1 MEPLPAWY
9 LRRRAHY
16 LPGNEVQLLTGGSEL
31 FAALI
36 SAVNKARYEVWLSTY
51 IFHHDDSAQ
60 AVAQALSAA
69 AHRGVRV
76 RVVVDGFGSIQSVAT
91 LRQWWGHTSV
101 SLAVYRPL
109 DRWWTLLQSEHLR
122 RLHQKV
128 AVVDGELGF
137 VGGINVIDDRI
148 DLHDG
153 PQSGPRLDY
162 AVQVRGPVVGPMV
175 QAARAIWT
183 RAAFGADW
191 TDEVAQMVRSPH
203 GLKRARELMRSM
215 RMTSRISTPVLGAA
229 RDQTEPSHPGTVEA
243 AFLLRDNLRQRHSV
257 QAALLWACGQ
267 ARQDIDI
274 ACPYFYPGRVLRR
287 ALLEAAQR
295 GVRVRLLLQG
305 RPDYR
310 IAALAA
316 QVLYRE
322 LLAGGVQIFEYEA
335 AALHAKVV
343 RVDEAWATIG
353 SSNLDPL
360 SLLVNF
366 EANLAIRDGKF
377 VREVARA
384 LERAFCQSRAVSD
397 TPVTAG
403 WVGALRRRAVAL
415 LARLYLRL
423 AGIRSNY

>member
-16 LPGNEVQLLTGGSEL
+16 LPGNEVQLLKGGQEL
-31 FAALI
+31 FAALV
-36 SAVNKARYEVWLSTY
+36 AVINKARYEVLLTTY
-51 IFHHDDSAQ
+51 IFHHDESAR
-60 AVAQALSAA
+60 AVAQALLNAA
-69 AHRGVRV
+69 QRGVRV

-91 LRQWWGHTSV
+91 LRQWWAQSPV
-101 SLAVYRPL
+101 SLVVYRPL

-128 AVVDGELGF
+128 AVVDGEIGF
-137 VGGINVIDDRI
+137 VGGINVIDDCI

-153 PQSGPRLDY
+153 PQSTPRLDY
-162 AVQVRGPVVGPMV
+162 AIQVRGPVVAPK
-175 QAARAIWT
+175 AARVHMA
-183 RAAFGADW
+183 
-191 TDEVAQMVRSPH
+191 
-203 GLKRARELMRSM
+203 RARELLRSM
-215 RMTSRISTPVLGAA
+215 RLAPRPAGSPSLPWP
-229 RDQTEPSHPGTVEA
+229 QPTEPSHPGTVEA

-257 QAALLWACGQ
+257 QAALLQACGQ
-267 ARQDIDI
+267 ARHEIDI

-287 ALLEAAQR
+287 ALLQAAQR

-316 QVLYRE
+316 RVLYRE
-322 LLAGGVQIFEYEA
+322 LLGGGVNIFEYQA
-335 AALHAKVV
+335 GALHAKVV
-343 RVDEAWATIG
+343 RVDERWATVG

-366 EANLAIRDGKF
+366 EANLAIRDGGF
-377 VREVARA
+377 VREVAQT
-384 LERAFCQSRAVSD
+384 LETAFAQSRAVLEP
-397 TPVTAG
+397 PVTVG
-403 WVGALRRRAVAL
+403 WAGALRRRAVAL

-423 AGIRSNY
+423 AGVPSNY

>member
-16 LPGNEVQLLTGGSEL
+16 LPGNEVRLLEGGQEL
-31 FAALI
+31 FAAFI
-36 SAVNKARYEVWLSTY
+36 AAVKKARYEVWLTTY
-51 IFHHDDSAQ
+51 IFHHDESAR

-69 AHRGVRV
+69 AQRGVRV

-91 LRQWWGHTSV
+91 LRQWWARSPV

-128 AVVDGELGF
+128 AVVDSEIGF
-137 VGGINVIDDRI
+137 VGGINVIDDCI

-153 PQSGPRLDY
+153 PQSTPRLDY
-162 AVQVRGPVVGPMV
+162 AIQVRGPVVAPMA
-175 QAARAIWT
+175 QAARAMWT

-191 TDEVAQMVRSPH
+191 RDEVAQMVRGPK
-203 GLKRARELMRSM
+203 GLVRARELLRSM
-215 RMTSRISTPVLGAA
+215 RRAPRPVSAAPAALSRP
-229 RDQTEPSHPGTVEA
+229 TEPSIPGTVEA

-257 QAALLWACGQ
+257 QAALLQACAQ
-267 ARQDIDI
+267 ARHEIDI

-287 ALLEAAQR
+287 ALLQAAQR

-316 QVLYRE
+316 KALYGE
-322 LLAGGVQIFEYEA
+322 LLSGGVQIFEYGA

-343 RVDEAWATIG
+343 RVDERWATVG

-366 EANLAIRDGKF
+366 EANLAIRDGGF
-377 VREVARA
+377 AREVARA
-384 LERAFCQSRAVSD
+384 LELAFGKSRAVVD
-397 TPVTAG
+397 TPVAVG
-403 WVGALRRRAVAL
+403 WAGALRRRAVAL

-423 AGIRSNY
+423 AGVPSNY

>member
-16 LPGNEVQLLTGGSEL
+16 LPGNEVRLLKGGDEL
-31 FAALI
+31 FPALVA
-36 SAVNKARYEVWLSTY
+36 AVNQARYEVWLTTY
-51 IFHHDDSAQ
+51 IFHDDASAR
-60 AVAQALSAA
+60 AVAQALTAA
-69 AHRGVRV
+69 AQRGVRV
-76 RVVVDGFGSIQSVAT
+76 RVLVDGFGSIKSLAALQGWWNHTPVA
-91 LRQWWGHTSV
+91 W
-101 SLAVYRPL
+101 AVYRPL
-109 DRWWTLLQSEHLR
+109 DRWWTWLQSEHLR

-137 VGGINVIDDRI
+137 VGGINLIDDRI

-153 PQSGPRLDY
+153 PLGAPRLDY
-162 AVQVRGPVVGPMV
+162 AVQVRGPVVAPMV
-175 QAARAIWT
+175 QAARAMWT

-191 TDEVAQMVRSPH
+191 RDELAQVVRGPH
-203 GLKRARELMRSM
+203 GLQRARELMKSM
-215 RMTSRISTPVLGAA
+215 RLAGRPAPSRAA
-229 RDQTEPSHPGTVEA
+229 AAPDPNEPSHPGQVQA

-257 QAALLWACGQ
+257 QAALLQACAQ
-267 ARQDIDI
+267 ARQEIDI

-287 ALLEAAQR
+287 ALVQAAQR

-310 IAALAA
+310 IAAVAA

-322 LLAGGVQIFEYEA
+322 LLAGGVQIFEYTA

-343 RVDEAWATIG
+343 RVDERWATVG

-366 EANLAIRDGKF
+366 EANLAVRDGTF
-377 VREVARA
+377 VQEVARH
-384 LERAFCQSRAVSD
+384 LEQAFGQAHAVSD
-397 TPVTAG
+397 TPVAAG
-403 WVGALRRRAVAL
+403 WAAVLRRRAVAL

-423 AGIRSNY
+423 AGVRASY